1 MTSIKEWIFM
11 GLIINL
17 ALTSASVFY
26 FDTASQYGVGAKDM
40 AGFNRTATV
49 MAEIKQAQTNV
60 LGKADE
66 VTTFGVFEK
75 AFTAIGNTLNTMM
88 NTFNLFFAMVNDF
101 NSQIGGGVIPAGA
114 LTVIEG
120 IVIFSIVFIVM
131 KVVFGGRF
139 E

>member
-1 MTSIKEWIFM
+1 MTSIKEWLFM
-11 GLIINL
+11 GLIISL
-17 ALTSASVFY
+17 ALSSAATFY
-26 FDTASQYGVGAKDM
+26 FGTTAQYGISATDM
-40 AGFNRTATV
+40 GGLNRTQAV
-49 MAEIKQAQTNV
+49 MDEIKQAQTNV

-88 NTFNLFFAMVNDF
+88 NTFNLFFAMIGDF
-101 NSQIGGGVIPAGA
+101 NAQIGGGIIPGEV

-120 IVIFSIVFIVM
+120 IVIFSIVFMVM
-131 KVVFGGRF
+131 KIIFGGRF